1 MIQFT
6 EYLLNISQKQIM
18 PLKLLPPI
26 ILIILVISGVGYFLF
41 IHQKDAGMTAQKSTV
56 KPAFH
61 FDSTNI
67 KGWQSSQNAYP
78 LESVTKDY
86 TGDRTELPLVSMTI
100 HRNDN
105 AKTDNCFVSYSYYQ
119 SQPIDIAVKLKEEN
133 QQVTQKSSTLSLDET
148 DIQTLPITTNQD
160 KINVAI
166 HRYNLSGSY
175 PGEVMRGI
183 ELGYVNV
190 KKGYIEIQGICA
202 EFNQLDGTLA
212 VFRAVTFDEADK

>member
-1 MIQFT
+1 
-6 EYLLNISQKQIM
+6 M
-18 PLKLLPPI
+18 PLKLKLLPPI
-26 ILIILVISGVGYFLF
+26 ILIILVVSGVGYFLC
-41 IHQKDAGMTAQKSTV
+41 IHQKDVGVAAQKSTV
-56 KPAFH
+56 KPAFQL
-61 FDSTNI
+61 DSTDI

-86 TGDRTELPLVSMTI
+86 TGDRTKLPVVSMTV

-105 AKTDNCFVSYSYYQ
+105 AKTDNCFVSYSYYK
-119 SQPIDIAVKLKEEN
+119 SQPIDIAVKLKEKN

-148 DIQTLPITTNQD
+148 DIQTLPIATNQD
-160 KINVAI
+160 KVNVAI

-190 KKGYIEIQGICA
+190 KKGYIEVQGNCA

-212 VFRAVTFDEADK
+212 VLRAVTFDEADR